1 MIDTMAAIASL
12 PFDVKIELSD
22 RPWRQKLRPS
32 GGGDLLQLTAEITV
46 LRQKLKPQ
54 KLKPQKLK
62 PPSAFDLDVFNVE
75 HARSKTVLA
84 LPTCIEIAR
93 NYLGRKRIIYSRTLE
108 NSIGGVDS
116 MGLTMLVIKRS
127 KVVDC
132 STVFA
137 TGCFGG

>member
-1 MIDTMAAIASL
+1 MVDTMAAIASL

-22 RPWRQKLRPS
+22 RPWRA

-46 LRQKLKPQ
+46 LRQ

-116 MGLTMLVIKRS
+116 MGLTTLVIKRS